1 MSLDGYSPV
10 KATAMENSSS
20 LPGGAQGE
28 FPAAD
33 GTPSQSRE
41 AEQQSRQSPAPPS
54 SCSDA
59 NSVERHRHGEAPGS
73 GCTSTVV
80 THRGDVSDTCDMN
93 VVDTHK
99 GSVSDNSNAVNTDKG
114 SVSDHCNTVDT
125 EKGSVSDHCN
135 TVDTEKGSVSN
146 SPRNVDTEKGS
157 VRKDP
162 STVEALH
169 ASTSDDTS
177 TASTRQGKAP
187 DGPQNKLLS
196 VEDCSHN
203 SAEPNVTSTN
213 SVAGGDLNPTPSL
226 DSHSA
231 PLAHSLEPTAPR
243 HPAKSHHSQN
253 VQAVPA
259 ASEIATSD
267 KPEELHVSESQS
279 PCSREGWES
288 AEGGGYSCPEEEDS
302 DWEGPVDVELDDT
315 PLALPEVSTL
325 HPRTCMYMQVH
336 DCTTVHSQPCGPTH
350 TTVHSQ
356 PCGPTH
362 TLHCAQ
368 PALWANT
375 HTTVHSQPCG
385 PTHTHTT
392 VHSQPCGPTH
402 TPLCTA
408 SPVGQLT
415 HYCAQPAFLG
425 QHTHHCAQPAL
436 LGQLTLQASL
446 SGTVPQ
452 NSAVIVGYAIQK
464 ALLTSAHLSTEI
476 APTNSHAVSALR
488 KISKSL
494 SVNTLWMY

>member
-59 NSVERHRHGEAPGS
+59 NSVEKHRHGEAPGS
-73 GCTSTVV
+73 GCTSTVL

-99 GSVSDNSNAVNTDKG
+99 GSVSDNSNAVNTD
-114 SVSDHCNTVDT
+114 
-125 EKGSVSDHCN
+125 KGSVSDHCN

-336 DCTTVHSQPCGPTH
+336 GCTTVHSQPCGPTH
-350 TTVHSQ
+350 TTVHS
-356 PCGPTH
+356 
-362 TLHCAQ
+362 
-368 PALWANT
+368 LWAN
-375 HTTVHSQPCG
+375 
-385 PTHTHTT
+385 
-392 VHSQPCGPTH
+392 TH

-408 SPVGQLT
+408 SAVG
-415 HYCAQPAFLG
+415 
-425 QHTHHCAQPAL
+425 
-436 LGQLTLQASL
+436 
-446 SGTVPQ
+446 
-452 NSAVIVGYAIQK
+452 
-464 ALLTSAHLSTEI
+464 
-476 APTNSHAVSALR
+476 
-488 KISKSL
+488 
-494 SVNTLWMY
+494 

>member
-350 TTVHSQ
+350 TLLCTAS
-356 PCGPTH
+356 
-362 TLHCAQ
+362 L
-368 PALWANT
+368 
-375 HTTVHSQPCG
+375 S
-385 PTHTHTT
+385 
-392 VHSQPCGPTH
+392 GPTH

-408 SPVGQLT
+408 SPFGPT
-415 HYCAQPAFLG
+415 HTPGLAFRHRSSKLGRYSWLRHSKGTPYLCASIYRNRPD
-425 QHTHHCAQPAL
+425 
-436 LGQLTLQASL
+436 
-446 SGTVPQ
+446 
-452 NSAVIVGYAIQK
+452 
-464 ALLTSAHLSTEI
+464 
-476 APTNSHAVSALR
+476 
-488 KISKSL
+488 
-494 SVNTLWMY
+494 